1 MTVNNSLAKQK
12 EQNQK
17 PRFSVV
23 LQTDA
28 IQKLI
33 NNTLG
38 DPKKAQKFI
47 TAISSAVATNPALQE
62 CDSFSIINASL
73 LGETLNLSPSP
84 QLGHYYMVPY
94 KNKEKKDR
102 DGNVIAKAKTVATFQ
117 LGYKGYIQLAI
128 RSGQYKSINV
138 VDVKEGELVHF
149 DRLSET
155 IELNFVDDEDEREK
169 LSTIGYCAMFEL
181 VNGFR
186 KVIYWTKKKML
197 NHADKYSPAFSAKA
211 TTGKYPKVSFADFEA
226 GKVAEKDMW
235 QYSSFWY
242 KDFDGMAFKT
252 MLRQL
257 ISKWGIMSI
266 ELQTAFERDMTFKE
280 SENSEATYIE
290 EEAEPN
296 INEDII
302 VTERETHEQ
311 VTHDT
316 DTESKQ
322 DLDGNPSLL

>member
-1 MTVNNSLAKQK
+1 MTTMNNSLAKSEENK
-12 EQNQK
+12 K
-17 PRFSVV
+17 PKFSMV
-23 LQTDA
+23 LQSNA

-38 DPKKAQKFI
+38 NPNKAQKFV
-47 TAISSAVATNPALQE
+47 TAISSAVATNPALQA
-62 CDSFSIINASL
+62 CDSFSIINAAL

-84 QLGHYYMVPY
+84 QLGHYYMVPF
-94 KNKEKKDR
+94 KNKEKKDMY
-102 DGNVIAKAKTVATFQ
+102 GNIVAEAKTVATFQ

-138 VDVKEGELVHF
+138 IDVKEGELVHF
-149 DRLSET
+149 DRLSEV
-155 IELNFVDDEDEREK
+155 IELKFVEDEDEREK
-169 LSTIGYCAMFEL
+169 LPTIGYCAMFEL

-211 TTGKYPKVSFADFEA
+211 TTGKFPKVSFADFEA
-226 GKVAEKDMW
+226 GKVQDKDMW

-266 ELQTAFERDMTFKE
+266 ELQKAFENDMTFTDETEEVSYIEKDSGIE
-280 SENSEATYIE
+280 VTEVHENETIVEQPQVEPVAEATVQS
-290 EEAEPN
+290 EP
-296 INEDII
+296 
-302 VTERETHEQ
+302 VQ
-311 VTHDT
+311 
-316 DTESKQ
+316 Q
-322 DLDGNPSLL
+322 DLL